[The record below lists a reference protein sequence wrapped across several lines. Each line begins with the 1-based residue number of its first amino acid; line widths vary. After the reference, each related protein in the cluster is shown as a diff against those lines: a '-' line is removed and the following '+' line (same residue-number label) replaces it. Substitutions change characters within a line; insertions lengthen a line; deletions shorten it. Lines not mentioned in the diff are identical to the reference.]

1 MFFDIGNA
9 SFGNIYG
16 QYGTDNLSRSAR
28 ESFYAETVPNLLT
41 NRKAVGCIGGDFNM
55 IIDKIDA
62 SNYPEAKLSP
72 TFKCLMQVFDLKDSY
87 RLLHPA
93 VQQFSRYYSL
103 GRGVGATRIDR
114 CYHYGNIIINYAV
127 YHPLA
132 FSDHHAHVVNIT
144 LPESFS
150 RFSCPRRSHFFRINA
165 EVVKDQCFK
174 DKLSEAII
182 RWQEIRSFG
191 LDILIWW
198 ENIVKPGIKKTVS
211 IV

>member
-28 ESFYAETVPNLLT
+28 ESF
-41 NRKAVGCIGGDFNM
+41 F
-55 IIDKIDA
+55 DKIDT

-132 FSDHHAHVVNIT
+132 FSDHHAHIVNIT
-144 LPESFS
+144 YMSPLAVSLALE
-150 RFSCPRRSHFFRINA
+150 
-165 EVVKDQCFK
+165 EVISLELML
-174 DKLSEAII
+174 KLS
-182 RWQEIRSFG
+182 
-191 LDILIWW
+191 
-198 ENIVKPGIKKTVS
+198 KTSVS
-211 IV
+211 KISYQKQ